1 MTNETTP
8 RADHDRFVEALASYA
23 LDTLEGAERGAL
35 ETHLESCRQC
45 QDELAELRRVTAGL
59 GMSVESVAPPA
70 SLRDRTLRRATAE
83 PQPRLEAADASSPR
97 SIRGPWLLAA
107 ASVLLALGVGT
118 WALALR
124 AELAAVQELAEVA
137 TTRAETL
144 RAELRTLRQ
153 DATRLQQVVGVI
165 SAPDLQQVRLS
176 GTGAAAGAAGRAYW
190 SRALGLVFNASQL
203 PALGADRSYELWV
216 IPAGGAPISVGLL
229 AVGTNGSASH
239 TAALPDGLAVTTV
252 AVTIEAAGGSPT
264 GGPTTTPV
272 LAGVLAS

>member
-1 MTNETTP
+1 L
-8 RADHDRFVEALASYA
+8 RHHA
-23 LDTLEGAERGAL
+23 EGIF
-35 ETHLESCRQC
+35 
-45 QDELAELRRVTAGL
+45 LAETVFGPVLENSAGRKIPTRFLGEQHVKEDLGWIPTAQDWLACLR
-59 GMSVESVAPPA
+59 P
-70 SLRDRTLRRATAE
+70 
-83 PQPRLEAADASSPR
+83 
-97 SIRGPWLLAA
+97 
-107 ASVLLALGVGT
+107 
-118 WALALR
+118 
-124 AELAAVQELAEVA
+124 
-137 TTRAETL
+137 
-144 RAELRTLRQ
+144 
-153 DATRLQQVVGVI
+153 
-165 SAPDLQQVRLS
+165 LQQVRLS

-272 LAGVLAS
+272 LAGVQASCNHRVAPPPDAQNRT